1 MITIRVATNKRLI
14 DKARAERAAAKRAR
28 RRGADMSAAPRVEL
42 CYKRLH
48 FIKLLGLA
56 ARTPFQP
63 KKIDYTLFYD
73 PVMNQGGLTDCVP
86 QYEEK
91 EVDEHSIVQEQY
103 TLEDYEKQKDRII
116 EKNILRSYLLKRPE
130 IRYVGREEVFLPYW
144 VCTWPAGVQIMVNAA
159 TGRVN
164 I

>member
-1 MITIRVATNKRLI
+1 MKIRVANNKRLI
-14 DKARAERAAAKRAR
+14 GRERAEKAAARRAR
-28 RRGADMSAAPRVEL
+28 RKGADAAAQPRVEL
-42 CYKRLH
+42 CYKRLY

-56 ARTPFQP
+56 ARPPFKP
-63 KKIDYTLFYD
+63 KEVGYTLFYD

-86 QYEEK
+86 KFEEHEVEERQIIKDQY
-91 EVDEHSIVQEQY
+91 SF
-103 TLEDYEKQKDRII
+103 EDYEKQKDKII

-130 IRYVGREEVFLPYW
+130 IRYVGREEVYLPYW
-144 VCTWPAGVQIMVNAA
+144 VCTYSPDVQIFVNAA

>member
-1 MITIRVATNKRLI
+1 MKIKVAFNKKLI
-14 DKARAERAAAKRAR
+14 GQDRAIKVSARRAR
-28 RRGADMSAAPRVEL
+28 RQGADTAAQPQVEL
-42 CYKRLH
+42 RYKRLY

-56 ARTPFQP
+56 ARTPFEP

-86 QYEEK
+86 ACEEC
-91 EVDEHSIVQEQY
+91 EVDENRLIAEKY
-103 TLEDYEKQKDRII
+103 TLKDYEKQKDQII

-130 IRYVGREEVFLPYW
+130 IRYVDTDEVYLPYW
-144 VCTWPAGVQIMVNAA
+144 VCTYPPNVQIMVNAA